1 MPSTPPFDDTIVR
14 QLAKILNE
22 TDLTEIE
29 YELNDCKI
37 RVVRTRASV
46 SPMHV
51 AVPTAPALSS
61 TPAATLV
68 TPTAPASPVDNS
80 KHPGA
85 IKAPMVGTV
94 YRAPSPGAP
103 AFVEVGSAVKKD
115 QTLCVIEAMKVMNQ
129 IRASKDGVVTAIF
142 CRDADPI
149 EYDQVLMIIE

>member
-37 RVVRTRASV
+37 RVVRARAST
-46 SPMHV
+46 SPMH
-51 AVPTAPALSS
+51 AAI
-61 TPAATLV
+61 PAATAV
-68 TPTAPASPVDNS
+68 APAAAPIAVAAAPVDNG

-85 IKAPMVGTV
+85 VKAPMVGTI
-94 YRAPSPGAP
+94 YRAPSPGTP
-103 AFVEVGSAVKKD
+103 PFVEVGSTVKKD

-129 IRASKDGVVTAIF
+129 IRAPKDGVIKEIF

>member
-1 MPSTPPFDDTIVR
+1 MSSTPPFDDTIVR

-29 YELNDCKI
+29 YELNECKI
-37 RVVRTRASV
+37 RVARERASAA
-46 SPMHV
+46 PMHV
-51 AVPTAPALSS
+51 AVPTSLTP
-61 TPAATLV
+61 TPAA
-68 TPTAPASPVDNS
+68 PIAPVASAPSVVDHS

-94 YRAPSPGAP
+94 YRAPSPGASP
-103 AFVEVGSAVKKD
+103 FVEVGSTVKKD

-129 IRASKDGVVTAIF
+129 IRAHKDGVVTEIF